1 MKWSWSCNVL
11 LTRWR
16 TWSGRGQVAW
26 YLPDE
31 EHEVVVIRWRATYPM
46 KNMKW
51 SWSGGVVLTRW
62 RTWSGREES
71 AWLWPPKP
79 GCFPERCTR
88 SPRRGL
94 CQALPHGALPSRENW
109 PPSEQKQQSSILA
122 NHYQLYE
129 QQQKQSPLL
138 AIVFCIKTTGFRQ
151 SRNKNKKITSF
162 IHFFLYKDNWLP
174 SEQKQKQSPLLD
186 IVFCIKTAGFCLNR
200 NSHHF

>member
-71 AWLWPPKP
+71 EWRWPPKP

-109 PPSEQKQQSSILA
+109 PPSEQKQQSPVLA
-122 NHYQLYE
+122 NNYLLYE
-129 QQQKQSPLL
+129 QKQKQSPLL
-138 AIVFCIKTTGFRQ
+138 IIVFCIKTTGFSQ
-151 SRNKNKKITSF
+151 SRNKT
-162 IHFFLYKDNWLP
+162 
-174 SEQKQKQSPLLD
+174 KQKTLLS
-186 IVFCIKTAGFCLNR
+186 IFICIKTTGFHLSRNR
-200 NSHHF
+200 NNHHF